1 MGECTSKVSAVNE
14 QSVSSFLDAFWML
27 YLTLQPEKKEKPA
40 CFVTIRGRDGILSF
54 LFQERGSL
62 LIKRDLRMNMA

>member
-40 CFVTIRGRDGILSF
+40 CLVTIQGETEFCVF
-54 LFQERGSL
+54 LFQERGS
-62 LIKRDLRMNMA
+62 IPYWPH